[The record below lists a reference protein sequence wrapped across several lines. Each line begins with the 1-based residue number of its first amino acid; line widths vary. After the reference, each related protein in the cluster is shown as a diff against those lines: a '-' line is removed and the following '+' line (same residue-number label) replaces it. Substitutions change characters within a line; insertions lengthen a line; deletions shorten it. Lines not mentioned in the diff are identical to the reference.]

1 MGGAE
6 QVVYIGEGKVMG
18 RVLNGANT
26 YLASETQESGHWV
39 CWTAD
44 LSSHTGSSHISIT
57 QIFLRKVGIKTQ
69 QISRSLA

>member
-26 YLASETQESGHWV
+26 YLASETQESGH
-39 CWTAD
+39 
-44 LSSHTGSSHISIT
+44 
-57 QIFLRKVGIKTQ
+57 
-69 QISRSLA
+69 